1 VETAVLS
8 HVACVQLLRRAN
20 EWQTNCP
27 IISHFFQNLLQSEN
41 LKNNLRKRSRREFSG
56 LGNSPV
62 AETEARE
69 PEESAKQD
77 IRTQAKLERNRHLM
91 ALQLDQLVQQRMGG
105 QVRG

>member
-1 VETAVLS
+1 
-8 HVACVQLLRRAN
+8 
-20 EWQTNCP
+20 
-27 IISHFFQNLLQSEN
+27 
-41 LKNNLRKRSRREFSG
+41 
-56 LGNSPV
+56 V